1 MLLGLAFERVGEAK
15 MYRFAFFILFFYSF
29 TIYLL
34 VYFGHVIRSSVDSSW
49 MGIVF
54 IFGSRCAP
62 LFFCYFFLHD
72 IKDLVAGV
80 VGLCVSGFQEAR
92 FPFVSEHF

>member
-1 MLLGLAFERVGEAK
+1 MSYVQALIQAGWA
-15 MYRFAFFILFFYSF
+15 SF
-29 TIYLL
+29 LSL
-34 VYFGHVIRSSVDSSW
+34 VRAALHSSSV
-49 MGIVF
+49 I
-54 IFGSRCAP
+54 
-62 LFFCYFFLHD
+62 FFLHD